1 MRNAVLEGQLRSG
14 ARVPSTRELAAES
27 GVSRNTVLEAYAQLL
42 SEGYL
47 EARRGS
53 ATRVSSALPEGIRP
67 ATRSISSRPPAS
79 SLLSPRGRQIVCAH
93 TSVSD
98 DQLRPFTP
106 GIPALDPALFRTWW
120 RIVRHRHRRVT
131 ATTLNYGSAA
141 GYLPLR
147 EAIAAHIG
155 PVRGVR
161 CTADQVIVTTGS
173 QPALALAARLLLQPG
188 DEAWME
194 DPGYAG
200 ARGAL
205 LAAGAEVVPVPIDD
219 DGLIVDDGTQRA
231 PRARLAYVS
240 PSHQY
245 PLGVTLSLPRRLQLL
260 EWAAR
265 SRVWILEDDY
275 DAEFRHAGRPVP
287 SLQGLDQ
294 AGRVLYVGTFSKV
307 LYPALRLG
315 FIVVP
320 DDLVDAFCRGMAV
333 SGYRAPTVEQA
344 VLADFIADGHF
355 SRHLRHLRGRYR
367 EARSVLET
375 EARRLVGSALTISGS
390 TVGMHVVGRLP
401 NGTDDHLASRRAG
414 AIGLC
419 TPPVSAYAIERPKIT
434 GLVLGYG
441 HLSNQ
446 AIRQGVEKLARALS
460 GRRLQAAPSGRR

>member
-1 MRNAVLEGQLRSG
+1 VLQGQLQPG
-14 ARVPSTRELAAES
+14 ARVPSTREFAAES

-47 EARRGS
+47 EARPGS
-53 ATRVSSALPEGIRP
+53 ATRVSCALPEVIRRQRP
-67 ATRSISSRPPAS
+67 AARPVSSRGRAG
-79 SLLSPRGRQIVCAH
+79 SLLSPRGRQIVSAH
-93 TSVSD
+93 VSVSD

-106 GIPALDPALFRTWW
+106 GIPALDPDLFTAWW
-120 RIVRHRHRRVT
+120 RVSRRRHRRVT
-131 ATTLNYGSAA
+131 SDTLNYGLSA

-147 EAIAAHIG
+147 EIIAAHIG

-161 CTADQVIVTTGS
+161 CTADRVIVTAGS

-194 DPGYAG
+194 DPGYGG

-205 LAAGAEVVPVPIDD
+205 LAAGARAVAVPVDH
-219 DGLIVDDGTQRA
+219 DGLMVDVGAQRA
-231 PRARLAYVS
+231 ARARMAYVS

-260 EWAAR
+260 EWAVR
-265 SRVWILEDDY
+265 SRAWILEDDY
-275 DAEFRHAGRPVP
+275 DAEFRHEGRPVP

-320 DDLVDAFCRGMAV
+320 DELVDAFGRAIAV
-333 SGYRAPTVEQA
+333 SGYRVPTIDQA
-344 VLADFIADGHF
+344 VLADFISDGHF
-355 SRHLRHLRGRYR
+355 SRHLRRLRRRYHA
-367 EARSVLET
+367 ARSVLEK
-375 EARRLVGSALTISGS
+375 EVHRLIGSALTISGS
-390 TVGMHVVGRLP
+390 SVGMHVVGRLT
-401 NGTDDHLASRRAG
+401 NGTDDRLVSRRAA
-414 AIGLC
+414 AIGIC
-419 TPPVSAYAIERPKIT
+419 APPVSDYAQERPSVS

-441 HLSNQ
+441 HLAGP
-446 AIRQGVEKLARALS
+446 AIREGVERLARALS
-460 GRRLQAAPSGRR
+460 GRSPQAALLRRH

>member
-1 MRNAVLEGQLRSG
+1 LRSG

-53 ATRVSSALPEGIRP
+53 ATRVSGALPEAIRP
-67 ATRSISSRPPAS
+67 QSHAARSVTGRGLATT
-79 SLLSPRGRQIVCAH
+79 LLSPRGRQIVSAY

-120 RIVRHRHRRVT
+120 RVARHRHRRVT
-131 ATTLNYGSAA
+131 ADTLNYGPAA

-219 DGLIVDDGTQRA
+219 DGLIVDLGTRRA
-231 PRARLAYVS
+231 ARARMAYVS

-265 SRVWILEDDY
+265 SCAWILEDDY
-275 DAEFRHAGRPVP
+275 DAEFRHSGRQVP
-287 SLQGLDQ
+287 SLQGLDR

-320 DDLVDAFCRGMAV
+320 DELVDAFSRGVAV

-355 SRHLRHLRGRYR
+355 SRHLRRLRVRYQ

-375 EARRLVGSALTISGS
+375 EVHRLVDSALTISGS

-401 NGTDDHLASRRAG
+401 NGTDDRLASRRAG
-414 AIGLC
+414 AVGLC
-419 TPPVSAYAIERPKIT
+419 TPPLSAYAIERPNVT

-446 AIRQGVEKLARALS
+446 AIRHGVERLAGALS
-460 GRRLQAAPSGRR
+460 GRRRQAAPSNRH